1 MQSVVGKIL
10 LFFVIFADDCH
21 YMKDLCYFCNMKLHI
36 FNPEHDI
43 ALAFNRRHQTM
54 PHAAQELRMNLG
66 WIPALWAAD
75 GDVVLVD
82 DVPYAVKAA
91 KRSGLKMSEVLFL
104 GKGEVKDLIFD
115 EVLPWGWDLTLK
127 TELEE
132 AGVDKRLL
140 PDEGE
145 LIDIRHL
152 SNRRKTV
159 NSLEVLRTRLE
170 DQTCGESAYITTF
183 ESVQKQ
189 LERWKNVVVKAP
201 WSSSGRGIRYVN
213 GKMNEATE
221 NWVRRILEKQ
231 GGVMMEPYYN
241 KVKDFGMEFYAD
253 KEGYIHFE
261 GFSLFI
267 TQNGAYTGSL
277 LASND
282 EKLEMLSRYIP
293 VPLLEK
299 IIERIIASAPRY
311 FDAHYTG
318 PFGVDMMIV
327 ARDDGNGFLL
337 HPCVEVNMR
346 RTMGHVA
353 LALTPPPMAPK
364 QILRIEHD
372 VNYKLKVSNLEN
384 NFIQT
389 I

>member
-1 MQSVVGKIL
+1 VVGKIL

-21 YMKDLCYFCNMKLHI
+21 YIKDLCYFCNMKLHI

-91 KRSGLKMSEVLFL
+91 KRSGLKMADVLFL
-104 GKGEVKDLIFD
+104 GKDEIKELVFD
-115 EVLPWGWDLTLK
+115 EVLPWGWDLTVK

-132 AGVDKRLL
+132 AGVDNHLL
-140 PDEGE
+140 PDEGA

-152 SNRRKTV
+152 SNRRKTI

-183 ESVQKQ
+183 ESVLKQ

-213 GKMNEATE
+213 EKMNEATE

-231 GGVMMEPYYN
+231 GGVMVEPYYN
-241 KVKDFGMEFYAD
+241 KVKDFGMEFFAEKD
-253 KEGYIHFE
+253 GSIRFE
-261 GFSLFI
+261 GLSLFI

-277 LASND
+277 LASYD

-293 VPLLEK
+293 VALLEK
-299 IIERIIASAPRY
+299 IIERAVMSGPRY
-311 FDAHYTG
+311 LEGQYVG

-337 HPCVEVNMR
+337 HPCVEINMR

-364 QILRIEHD
+364 QMMRIEHD

>member
-1 MQSVVGKIL
+1 
-10 LFFVIFADDCH
+10 
-21 YMKDLCYFCNMKLHI
+21 MKDLCYFCGMKLHI

-66 WIPALWAAD
+66 WIPALWAGD

-91 KRSGLKMSEVLFL
+91 KRSGLKMADVLFL
-104 GKGEVKDLIFD
+104 GKGEIKELIFD
-115 EVLPWGWDLTLK
+115 EVLPWGWDLTVK

-132 AGVDKRLL
+132 AGVDKHLL
-140 PDEGE
+140 PDEGA

-152 SNRRKTV
+152 SNRRKTI

-213 GKMNEATE
+213 GTMNEATK
-221 NWVRRILEKQ
+221 NWVHRVMEKQ
-231 GGVMMEPYYN
+231 GGVMVEPYYN
-241 KVKDFGMEFYAD
+241 KVKDFGMEFFAD
-253 KEGYIHFE
+253 KDGSVRFE

-282 EKLEMLSRYIP
+282 EKREMLSRY
-293 VPLLEK
+293 VPATLLEK
-299 IIERIIASAPRY
+299 IIERVITNAPRL
-311 FDAHYTG
+311 FEGHYSG

-327 ARDDGNGFLL
+327 AREDGNGFLL
-337 HPCVEVNMR
+337 HPCVEINMR

-353 LALTPPPMAPK
+353 LSLTPPPLAPK
-364 QILRIEHD
+364 QLMRIIHD
-372 VNYKLKVSNLEN
+372 VNYKLKVSDLEN

>member
-1 MQSVVGKIL
+1 
-10 LFFVIFADDCH
+10 
-21 YMKDLCYFCNMKLHI
+21 MKLHI

-43 ALAFNRRHQTM
+43 ALAYNLRHQTM

-82 DVPYAVKAA
+82 DVPYSVKAA
-91 KRSGLKMSEVLFL
+91 KQSGLKMADVLFL
-104 GKGEVKDLIFD
+104 GRGEIKDMLFD
-115 EVLPWGWDLTLK
+115 EVLPWGWDLAVK

-132 AGVDKRLL
+132 AGVNKQLL
-140 PDEGE
+140 PDEGK

-152 SNRRKTV
+152 SNRRKTI
-159 NSLEVLRTRLE
+159 NSLLVLRMKLE

-183 ESVQKQ
+183 ESGRKV
-189 LERWKNVVVKAP
+189 LEKWGNVVIKAP

-213 GKMNEATE
+213 GLMNDATK
-221 NWVRRILEKQ
+221 NWVHRLMEKQ
-231 GGVMMEPYYN
+231 GGVMVEPYYN
-241 KVKDFGMEFYAD
+241 KVKDFGMEFYAEKD
-253 KEGYIHFE
+253 GRVRFE
-261 GFSLFI
+261 GFSLFV
-267 TQNGAYTGSL
+267 TQNGAYAGSL
-277 LASND
+277 LATNE
-282 EKLEMLSRYIP
+282 EKLEMLSKYLPIA
-293 VPLLEK
+293 LLET
-299 IIERIIASAPRY
+299 IIERIITHAPRLLEEY
-311 FDAHYTG
+311 YSG

-327 ARDDGNGFLL
+327 AGEDGKGFLL
-337 HPCVEVNMR
+337 HPCVEINLR

-364 QILRIEHD
+364 QLMRIIHN
-372 VNYKLKVSNLEN
+372 VNYNLKISELEN

>member
-1 MQSVVGKIL
+1 
-10 LFFVIFADDCH
+10 
-21 YMKDLCYFCNMKLHI
+21 MKDLCYFCGMKLHI

-66 WIPALWAAD
+66 WIPALWAGD

-91 KRSGLKMSEVLFL
+91 KRSGLKMADVLFL
-104 GKGEVKDLIFD
+104 GKGEIKGMLFD
-115 EVLPWGWDLTLK
+115 EVLPWGWDLTVK

-152 SNRRKTV
+152 SNRRKTI
-159 NSLEVLRTRLE
+159 NSLQVLRMRLE
-170 DQTCGESAYITTF
+170 DQTCGESAYITTL
-183 ESVQKQ
+183 ESGRKV
-189 LERWKNVVVKAP
+189 LEEWKNVVIKAP

-213 GKMNEATE
+213 GTMNVATK
-221 NWVRRILEKQ
+221 NWVHRVMEKQ
-231 GGVMMEPYYN
+231 GGVMVEPYYN
-241 KVKDFGMEFYAD
+241 KVKDFGMEFFAD
-253 KEGYIHFE
+253 KDGSVRFE

-282 EKLEMLSRYIP
+282 EKREMLSLY
-293 VPLLEK
+293 VPATLLEK
-299 IIERIIASAPRY
+299 IIERVITNAPRL
-311 FDAHYTG
+311 FEGHYSG

-327 ARDDGNGFLL
+327 AREDGNGFLL
-337 HPCVEVNMR
+337 HPCVEINMR

-353 LALTPPPMAPK
+353 LSLTPPPLAPK
-364 QILRIEHD
+364 QLMRIIHD
-372 VNYKLKVSNLEN
+372 VNYKLKISDLEN

>member
-1 MQSVVGKIL
+1 
-10 LFFVIFADDCH
+10 
-21 YMKDLCYFCNMKLHI
+21 MKDLCYFCGMKLHV

-66 WIPALWAAD
+66 WIPALWASD

-82 DVPYAVKAA
+82 DVPYAVKASR
-91 KRSGLKMSEVLFL
+91 RSGLKMADVLFL
-104 GKGEVKDLIFD
+104 GKGEIKGLIFD
-115 EVLPWGWDLTLK
+115 EVLPWGWDLTVK

-140 PDEGE
+140 PDEGA

-152 SNRRKTV
+152 SNRRKTI
-159 NSLEVLRTRLE
+159 NSLQVLRMRLE
-170 DQTCGESAYITTF
+170 DQTCGESAYVTT
-183 ESVQKQ
+183 
-189 LERWKNVVVKAP
+189 LENGRRVLDKWKNVVIKAP

-213 GKMNEATE
+213 GSMSLATK
-221 NWVRRILEKQ
+221 NWVHRVMEKQ
-231 GGVMMEPYYN
+231 GGVMVEPYYN
-241 KVKDFGMEFYAD
+241 KVKDFGMEFYAEKD
-253 KEGYIHFE
+253 GSIRFE

-277 LASND
+277 LGSYE
-282 EKLEMLSRYIP
+282 EKLEMLSRY
-293 VPLLEK
+293 VPAALLEN
-299 IIERIIASAPRY
+299 IIERIVKYAP
-311 FDAHYTG
+311 HQIEGQYTG

-327 ARDDGNGFLL
+327 AGEGGKGFLL
-337 HPCVEVNMR
+337 HPCVEINMR

-353 LALTPPPMAPK
+353 LALTPPPRAPK
-364 QILRIEHD
+364 QLMRIIHD
-372 VNYKLKVSNLEN
+372 VNYKLKINDLEN

>member
-1 MQSVVGKIL
+1 
-10 LFFVIFADDCH
+10 
-21 YMKDLCYFCNMKLHI
+21 MKLHI

-66 WIPALWAAD
+66 WIPALWAGD

-91 KRSGLKMSEVLFL
+91 KRSGLKMADVLFL
-104 GKGEVKDLIFD
+104 GKGEIKGMLFD
-115 EVLPWGWDLTLK
+115 EVLPWGWDLTVK

-152 SNRRKTV
+152 SNRRKTI
-159 NSLEVLRTRLE
+159 NSLQVLRMRLE
-170 DQTCGESAYITTF
+170 DQTCGESAYITTL
-183 ESVQKQ
+183 ESGRKV
-189 LERWKNVVVKAP
+189 LEEWKNVVIKAP
-201 WSSSGRGIRYVN
+201 WSSSGRGIRYVD
-213 GKMNEATE
+213 GKMNEATK
-221 NWVRRILEKQ
+221 NWVHRVMEKQ
-231 GGVMMEPYYN
+231 GGVMVEPYYN
-241 KVKDFGMEFYAD
+241 KVKDFGMEFFAD
-253 KEGYIHFE
+253 KDGSVRFE

-282 EKLEMLSRYIP
+282 EKREMLSRY
-293 VPLLEK
+293 VPATLLEK
-299 IIERIIASAPRY
+299 IIDYS
-311 FDAHYTG
+311 G

-327 ARDDGNGFLL
+327 AREDGNGFLL
-337 HPCVEVNMR
+337 HPCVEINMR

-353 LALTPPPMAPK
+353 LSLTPPPLAPK
-364 QILRIEHD
+364 QLMRIIHD
-372 VNYKLKVSNLEN
+372 VNYKLKISDLEN